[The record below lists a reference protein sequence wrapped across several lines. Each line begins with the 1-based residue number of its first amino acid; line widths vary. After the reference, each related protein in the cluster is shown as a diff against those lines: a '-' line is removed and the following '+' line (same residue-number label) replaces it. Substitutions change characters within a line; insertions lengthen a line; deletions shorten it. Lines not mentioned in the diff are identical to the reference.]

1 MMNLIMFESVYSNIA
16 KKLNELTN
24 ISYKLK
30 IFFLKVWRTMEWIR
44 SKLKEKKSLS
54 LDVVQSDY
62 LQLQLLRQKVRKL
75 DIIIRVG
82 QLYVK
87 RSILNPV
94 IIQNNFKVL
103 PRSLLQM

>member
-1 MMNLIMFESVYSNIA
+1 
-16 KKLNELTN
+16 
-24 ISYKLK
+24 
-30 IFFLKVWRTMEWIR
+30 MEWIR

-94 IIQNNFKVL
+94 II
-103 PRSLLQM
+103 